1 MERILRKAN
10 AMAREAAKDSEQAE
24 PTQSYS
30 KQLELAVK
38 NEQDA
43 YDLISQD
50 VARSSDRLK
59 ELKTKLDEQVLL
71 NKSPELIESLNQ
83 EFETLAQLLIDKQ
96 VELNEAYKKLQTA
109 QDKAVSN
116 IISQKH

>member
-1 MERILRKAN
+1 MQISPRAFLIAFTLLGAIVLGTGYVTSRLALPFPKPAVTANSNVSETGVERILRKAN
-10 AMAREAAKDSEQAE
+10 ALARDAAKDPEQAE

-38 NEQDA
+38 NEQEA

-59 ELKTKLDEQVLL
+59 ELK
-71 NKSPELIESLNQ
+71 
-83 EFETLAQLLIDKQ
+83 
-96 VELNEAYKKLQTA
+96 
-109 QDKAVSN
+109 
-116 IISQKH
+116 